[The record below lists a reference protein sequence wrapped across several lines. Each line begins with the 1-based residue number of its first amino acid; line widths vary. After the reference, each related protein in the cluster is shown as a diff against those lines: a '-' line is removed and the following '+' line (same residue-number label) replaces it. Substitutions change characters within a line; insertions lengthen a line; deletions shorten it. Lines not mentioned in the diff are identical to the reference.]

1 MKNLKSK
8 GFTLVEMLAVI
19 GIIALLSLVT
29 INVLINQ
36 FTNVKEKLTENQI
49 DLIYSA
55 AKSYV
60 SDNVNKYPK
69 IVGRE
74 YCLDVET
81 LIKNG
86 YLPDNLVDVINE
98 KKVNITYGIKV
109 VVDSEINYKFYYNSL
124 GNVCTNLVT
133 EIVGTTP
140 SGVLTN
146 KDVKLSL
153 IDKVEGDITYQWQY
167 YSNNNWVDIDGATSD
182 TYTEKK
188 TKLNINYR
196 LKMLKTYVDD
206 TSEEIYTNEYK
217 LYIDKEPPTCVTS
230 GESASWVKNDITLTG
245 TCSDKE
251 TSCKGNVSKLF
262 NKDINTTTATPGTVS
277 DKAGNTTICPNK
289 TVKIDKTAPA
299 CTTSGGS
306 TSWTNG
312 SRTLTGTCSDKG
324 GSGCSSN
331 STKAYSKQIDTTAA
345 NPGNISDKAGNTA
358 SCPNTTVKIDKTVPT
373 CKTSG
378 GSASWTNGSRTLTG
392 TCSDEGGSGCSSN
405 STKKYLNQIDTTAAN
420 PGGVSDKAGNTAS
433 CPNTTVKIDK
443 TAPTCKTSGGSTSW
457 TNGSRTLTGT
467 CSDKGGSGCSSNS
480 TKPYSKQ
487 IDTTAANPGS
497 VSDNAGNTA
506 SCPNTTVKI
515 DKTVPTCTTSGGSTS
530 WTNGS
535 RTLTGSC
542 SDKGGSG
549 CSSNSTKAYS
559 KQIDT
564 TAANPGS
571 VSDNAGNTAGCPN
584 TTVKIDKTYPLSPR
598 YSHTNILKH
607 GTITEDG
614 CKGKGGTASNVTCIV
629 KVTSY
634 KGYFTFDNFYDE
646 SYIKDTGGSGV
657 AKNEYYWEHD
667 GTGDLCNWWFEGNC
681 GNWFAKDFSYISM
694 SKRYTDNA
702 GNIGWW
708 LEIRYVLN

>member
-345 NPGNISDKAGNTA
+345 NPG
-358 SCPNTTVKIDKTVPT
+358 
-373 CKTSG
+373 
-378 GSASWTNGSRTLTG
+378 
-392 TCSDEGGSGCSSN
+392 
-405 STKKYLNQIDTTAAN
+405 
-420 PGGVSDKAGNTAS
+420 
-433 CPNTTVKIDK
+433 
-443 TAPTCKTSGGSTSW
+443 
-457 TNGSRTLTGT
+457 
-467 CSDKGGSGCSSNS
+467 
-480 TKPYSKQ
+480 
-487 IDTTAANPGS
+487 
-497 VSDNAGNTA
+497 
-506 SCPNTTVKI
+506 
-515 DKTVPTCTTSGGSTS
+515 
-530 WTNGS
+530 
-535 RTLTGSC
+535 
-542 SDKGGSG
+542 
-549 CSSNSTKAYS
+549 
-559 KQIDT
+559 
-564 TAANPGS
+564 S